1 MSDEQVGS
9 GTSASGTDQP
19 PPPPPPPPSGDRPV
33 EIDFIPLVG
42 QEGGVDSLRKEI
54 PNPDVETRG

>member
-9 GTSASGTDQP
+9 GTTASGTGQP
-19 PPPPPPPPSGDRPV
+19 PPPPPAGDQPV
-33 EIDFIPLVG
+33 EIDFNPLVG
-42 QEGGVDSLRKEI
+42 QEGGVDSLRHEI